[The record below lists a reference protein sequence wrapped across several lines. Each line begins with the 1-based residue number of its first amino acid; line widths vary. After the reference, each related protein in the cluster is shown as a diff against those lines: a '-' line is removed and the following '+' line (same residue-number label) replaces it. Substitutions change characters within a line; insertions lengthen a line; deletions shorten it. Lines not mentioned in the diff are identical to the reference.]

1 MNYELNLLIDD
12 YAMPALITIMI
23 GFMVFIIWDLAKR
36 SNAGKFGTLIL
47 FIALGLGIL
56 GFAIKSVVVT
66 MMEGGFH

>member
-12 YAMPALITIMI
+12 YAMPALITIMV

-56 GFAIKSVVVT
+56 GFVIKSVVVT
-66 MMEGGFH
+66 VMEGGFH

>member
-12 YAMPALITIMI
+12 YAMPALIAIMV

-36 SNAGKFGTLIL
+36 SNAGKFGTMIL

-56 GFAIKSVVVT
+56 GFVIKSVVVT
-66 MMEGGFH
+66 VMEGGFH

>member
-12 YAMPALITIMI
+12 YAMPVLIAIMI

-56 GFAIKSVVVT
+56 GFVIKSVVVT